1 MEQSRLAIFL
11 STIEDLESWTLKTE
25 NVLDGFAF
33 LTSQIY
39 DGNLKP
45 LKRNPKQNPNKDQKK
60 TPKNQEN

>member
-25 NVLDGFAF
+25 NVQDGFAF
-33 LTSQIY
+33 LTSPIY

-45 LKRNPKQNPNKDQKK
+45 LKRNPKKTQTKTKK
-60 TPKNQEN
+60 KPPKNQEN